1 MLRWIFVLLL
11 LANAAYYAWS
21 HGQLATWGLA
31 PVPSNEPERVRQQ
44 LRAHEVRLLTDAAPP
59 APTPA
64 PADPAAPDSAPAAAS
79 PASALAPAL
88 ASASSPASAPVALA
102 TAPASAP
109 APTGE
114 PTQCLQ
120 VGGLNERQADALRQA
135 AAALPA
141 DSWTLEATTVP
152 ERWMVYMGRFADAE
166 AVEKKRAELRAMGVS
181 YDRPSYAWEHGLS
194 LGRFSSEERAQAAL
208 KDLARQ
214 GIRTAR
220 VVQERTESQVYTLRL
235 PAVDRALQSQLPSL
249 RRALAGKR
257 LQPCD

>member
-31 PVPSNEPERVRQQ
+31 PTPSNEPERVRQQ
-44 LRAHEVRLLTDAAPP
+44 LHPEDVRVLALTAPAPAPAAPP
-59 APTPA
+59 APGEE
-64 PADPAAPDSAPAAAS
+64 
-79 PASALAPAL
+79 
-88 ASASSPASAPVALA
+88 A
-102 TAPASAP
+102 TAPADVVAAPASAAASTPASAAPAAVASAP
-109 APTGE
+109 TPAGE

-120 VGGLNERQADALRQA
+120 AGSFDERQTMVLRQA
-135 AAALPA
+135 AAALPEG
-141 DSWTLEATTVP
+141 SWLLEATVVP

-166 AVEKKRAELRAMGVS
+166 VVEKKRAELRALGVS
-181 YDRPSYAWEHGLS
+181 YDRPGAAWEHGLS

-220 VVQERTESQVYTLRL
+220 VVQERTESKVYTLRL

>member
-31 PVPSNEPERVRQQ
+31 PTPSNEPERVRQQ
-44 LRAHEVRLLTDAAPP
+44 LHPEDVRVLALTAPAPAPAAPP
-59 APTPA
+59 APAEEATA
-64 PADPAAPDSAPAAAS
+64 PADV
-79 PASALAPAL
+79 
-88 ASASSPASAPVALA
+88 VA
-102 TAPASAP
+102 APASAP
-109 APTGE
+109 ASTPASAAPAAVASAPAPAGE

-120 VGGLNERQADALRQA
+120 AGSFDERQTMVLRQA
-135 AAALPA
+135 AAALPEG
-141 DSWTLEATTVP
+141 SWLLEATVVP

-235 PAVDRALQSQLPSL
+235 PAVNRALRSQLPTL

-257 LQPCD
+257 LQPCE

>member
-31 PVPSNEPERVRQQ
+31 PTPSNEPERVRQQ
-44 LRAHEVRLLTDAAPP
+44 LHPEDVRVLALTAPAPAAPP
-59 APTPA
+59 APAEEATA
-64 PADPAAPDSAPAAAS
+64 PADVVAAPASAAASTPASAAPAA
-79 PASALAPAL
+79 
-88 ASASSPASAPVALA
+88 V
-102 TAPASAP
+102 ASAP
-109 APTGE
+109 APAGE

-120 VGGLNERQADALRQA
+120 AGSFDERQTMVLRQA
-135 AAALPA
+135 AAALPEG
-141 DSWTLEATTVP
+141 SWLLEATVVP
-152 ERWMVYMGRFADAE
+152 ERWMVYMGRFPDAD
-166 AVEKKRAELRAMGVS
+166 VVDKKRAELRALGVS
-181 YDRPSYAWEHGLS
+181 YDRPGAAWKHGLS

-220 VVQERTESQVYTLRL
+220 VVQERTESKVYTLRL